1 MFLFQVIML
10 SSVTELHSYI
20 DRTQLTQ
27 ELGGTQ
33 EYCHEKWISH
43 RTVRTL
49 YIHHLTLN
57 AVSFY
62 KALYE

>member
-1 MFLFQVIML
+1 ML
-10 SSVTELHSYI
+10 SSITELHTYI
-20 DRTQLTQ
+20 DRSQLTQ

-49 YIHHLTLN
+49 NTPRHVEHNT
-57 AVSFY
+57 VPHGRY
-62 KALYE
+62 KVLYE